1 VKSGSELDRLGQEIE
16 KCHADDG
23 AGAETQYEMQ
33 FVAQTEG
40 QQPAAQGARERRD
53 GDD

>member
-16 KCHADDG
+16 ERHADDR

-33 FVAQTEG
+33 FVAQAER
-40 QQPAAQGARERRD
+40 QEAAAQGARERRD